1 MGLKE
6 DIQRSMIMDA
16 KGHKTMVLETR
27 DIKADRALCV
37 RLSKAKSTNKAPEVV
52 TSLYA
57 ILGGRD
63 A

>member
-37 RLSKAKSTNKAPEVV
+37 RLSKAKSITKAPDVV
-52 TSLYA
+52 TNRYT
-57 ILGGRD
+57 ILGGRN